1 MIAPAEV
8 GLTLP
13 ALPASLAI
21 VRQVL
26 AGMGDALGWDE
37 AFLADVKLA
46 VSEACANVVVHAY
59 GTEIGEIDV
68 HAVITDDQLVTSVRD
83 SGGGITPTI
92 GGDDGGGVGLALMV
106 SVADLVAIRSGR
118 GSGTAIE
125 LSFTIP
131 SAQPIT
137 P

>member
-1 MIAPAEV
+1 MIAPADV

-13 ALPASLAI
+13 AIPASLAI

-59 GTEIGEIDV
+59 GAEIGEIDV
-68 HAVITDDQLVTSVRD
+68 HSVITDDQLVTSVRD
-83 SGGGITPTI
+83 SGAGITPTI
-92 GGDDGGGVGLALMV
+92 GGDGGGVGLALMV
-106 SVADLVAIRSGR
+106 SVADLVAIRSGPGR
-118 GSGTAIE
+118 GTSSE

-131 SAQPIT
+131 SVESVAP
-137 P
+137 